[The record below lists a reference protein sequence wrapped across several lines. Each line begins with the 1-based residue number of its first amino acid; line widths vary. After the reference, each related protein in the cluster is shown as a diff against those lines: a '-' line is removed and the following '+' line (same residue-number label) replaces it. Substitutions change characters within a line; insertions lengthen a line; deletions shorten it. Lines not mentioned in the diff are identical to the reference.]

1 MDEVELLKALGDVW
15 SDATKIIESMHA
27 LRKKIEELLEDAQGD
42 DELAEIYELVHN
54 QIKAVM
60 SSLRISQARIESSVM
75 GALPAASFTAAE
87 EDGGEEG
94 HNGGEDSAAE
104 AKDAEA
110 ELADAKAA
118 QPNQESAAEATSE
131 TLASAAPT

>member
-42 DELAEIYELVHN
+42 DELTEIYELVHN
-54 QIKAVM
+54 QIEAVM

-75 GALPAASFTAAE
+75 GALPAASFEAE
-87 EDGGEEG
+87 EDSGEEE
-94 HNGGEDSAAE
+94 HNGGEGSAAE
-104 AKDAEA
+104 AQDAET

-118 QPNQESAAEATSE
+118 QPNQERAAEATSE
-131 TLASAAPT
+131 TLASAVPT